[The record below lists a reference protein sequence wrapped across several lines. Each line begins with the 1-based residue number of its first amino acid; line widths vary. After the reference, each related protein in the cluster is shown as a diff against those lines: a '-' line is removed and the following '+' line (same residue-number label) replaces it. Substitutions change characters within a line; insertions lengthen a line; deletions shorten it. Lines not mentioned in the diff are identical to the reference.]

1 MKAKPGT
8 WRLAVLFGLAAA
20 WLLLLC
26 GPALAHARLVETYPN
41 DGGTLA
47 ESPEQVQ
54 LLFSEPI
61 EAEFNPLE
69 VYDQGGDQVDEDNA
83 RVSPNNAKLLVAD
96 LGELP
101 EGSYTVEW
109 RVTSADAHPVSGAYR
124 FAVDTSAADADEGA
138 GEPIEPIEQSAE
150 QEETRRSTWGTN
162 QVAVLGLLLVG
173 ILALAGLVVLRRRK
187 GAL

>member
-1 MKAKPGT
+1 MKAKPGLW
-8 WRLAVLFGLAAA
+8 WRLAALFGLSAA

-26 GPALAHARLVETYPN
+26 GPALAHARLVETYPD
-41 DGGTLA
+41 DGATLA

-69 VYDQGGDQVDEDNA
+69 VYDQGGGRVDEDDA

-96 LGELP
+96 LGGLS

-109 RVTSADAHPVSGAYR
+109 RVTSADGHPVNGAYE
-124 FAVDTSAADADEGA
+124 FVVDTSAADTSEGA
-138 GEPIEPIEQSAE
+138 GEPIEPIERAAE
-150 QEETRRSTWGTN
+150 QEETRPVWGTS

-173 ILALAGLVVLRRRK
+173 ILALAGLIVLRRRNGK
-187 GAL
+187 L

>member
-8 WRLAVLFGLAAA
+8 WWRLAALFGLSAA

-26 GPALAHARLVETYPN
+26 APALAHARLVETYPD
-41 DGGTLA
+41 DGGALA

-69 VYDQGGDQVDEDNA
+69 AYDQGGGRVDEDDA

-96 LGELP
+96 LGGLS

-109 RVTSADAHPVSGAYR
+109 RVTSADAHPISGAYE
-124 FAVDTSAADADEGA
+124 FVVDTSATDAGEGA
-138 GEPIEPIEQSAE
+138 GQPIEPIERSAE
-150 QEETRRSTWGTN
+150 QEETRSVWGTN

-173 ILALAGLVVLRRRK
+173 VLALAGLVMLRRRK
-187 GAL
+187 DTL

>member
-1 MKAKPGT
+1 VRAKFGS
-8 WRLAVLFGLAAA
+8 WRLAVLFGLSAA

-26 GPALAHARLVETYPN
+26 GPALAHARLVETYPT

-61 EAEFNPLE
+61 EAEFNPVE
-69 VYDQGGDQVDEDNA
+69 VYDQGGDRVDEDDA
-83 RVSPNNAKLLVAD
+83 RVSPDNARLVVAD
-96 LGELP
+96 LGGLS

-109 RVTSADAHPVSGAYR
+109 RVTSADAHPISGAYE
-124 FAVDTSAADADEGA
+124 FVVDTSAATNAT
-138 GEPIEPIEQSAE
+138 GEPIEPIERSAE
-150 QEETRRSTWGTN
+150 QEETRSAWGTN

-173 ILALAGLVVLRRRK
+173 VLALAGLVVLRRRK
-187 GAL
+187 GTS

>member
-1 MKAKPGT
+1 VKAKPGT
-8 WRLAVLFGLAAA
+8 WWRLAALFGLSAA

-26 GPALAHARLVETYPN
+26 STALAHARLVESYPD

-47 ESPEQVQ
+47 ESPEQIQ
-54 LLFSEPI
+54 LLFSEPV

-69 VYDQGGDQVDEDNA
+69 VYDQGGGRVDEEDA

-96 LGELP
+96 LGGLS

-109 RVTSADAHPVSGAYR
+109 RVASADGHPVSGAYE
-124 FAVDTSAADADEGA
+124 FVVDTSTADASEGA
-138 GEPIEPIEQSAE
+138 GEPIEPIERAAE
-150 QEETRRSTWGTN
+150 QEGTRSVWGTN

-173 ILALAGLVVLRRRK
+173 ILALAGLVVLRRRD
-187 GAL
+187 GTL